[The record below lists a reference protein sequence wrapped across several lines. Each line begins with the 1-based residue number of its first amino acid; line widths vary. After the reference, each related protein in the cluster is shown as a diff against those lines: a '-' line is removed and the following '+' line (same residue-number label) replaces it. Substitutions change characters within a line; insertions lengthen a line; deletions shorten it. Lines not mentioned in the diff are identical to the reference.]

1 MLYNTH
7 GVLVAGGRAP
17 ARFRPLLIHSLLAT
31 HAQRSAARTCL
42 HGRGNAAPEQPSAAH
57 ALSEE
62 IRAVPDH
69 TQVGRTRLTP

>member
-7 GVLVAGGRAP
+7 GALGAGGRAP

-31 HAQRSAARTCL
+31 HAQRSAVRTCL
-42 HGRGNAAPEQPSAAH
+42 HGRDNAAPEQPCAAH

-62 IRAVPDH
+62 IRALPDH
-69 TQVGRTRLTP
+69 IQVGRTRQTP